1 LKNIKSRKKKG
12 IDKWAV
18 KPPFYFIMEKLWSP
32 WRSQYIDSFK
42 DKSPKSGCFLC
53 DASNQDVNDHNN
65 LLVHKGKLVFTILN
79 LYPYN
84 NGHLMIVPNSHK
96 CDLISL
102 TQDENMEII
111 EEIRLAVQALNV
123 ILKPEGFNIGA
134 NIGKAS
140 GAGVDD
146 HIHFHVVPRWNGDT
160 NFMPVLGEVKVI
172 SQDLLTTKSKLQTA
186 FAEFLG

>member
-1 LKNIKSRKKKG
+1 
-12 IDKWAV
+12 
-18 KPPFYFIMEKLWSP
+18 MEKLWSP

-42 DKSPKSGCFLC
+42 DKTPKSGCFLC
-53 DASNQDVNDHNN
+53 DAAKQNVDDSDN

-84 NGHLMIVPNSHK
+84 NGHLMIVPKTHK
-96 CDLISL
+96 SDLLSL
-102 TQDENMEII
+102 TQDENTEVIQ
-111 EEIRLAVQALNV
+111 EVRLAVQALEI
-123 ILKPEGFNIGA
+123 ILKPEGFNVGA

-172 SQDLLTTKSKLQTA
+172 SQDLLSTKKKLQTA
-186 FAEFLG
+186 FKQLTGKV